1 MWKVIA
7 NTVRSETYSSGRT
20 DRRTDLTN
28 NSYLHGHTPHPASDC
43 SFPECGLDTQCVP
56 LWPWPAVDEQVESTN
71 SRFHRP
77 LLSDSRVCVCVCVC
91 EGVVT
96 FSLAFSLE
104 GASIQLSSSKVST

>member
-77 LLSDSRVCVCVCVC
+77 LLSDSRVCVCVCV
-91 EGVVT
+91 
-96 FSLAFSLE
+96 
-104 GASIQLSSSKVST
+104 